1 MRILTG
7 QQVAAE
13 GLDGWAHLGN
23 GLYTRVATSDF
34 ATGLALVNAVGAAV
48 IDAEPS
54 RTGLQ
59 PDLSLHATHVDIALA
74 GRGLPGVTDE
84 DVALARAITGL
95 VSAAGCRPE
104 ASVTRINLA
113 LDTPATDRVMPF
125 WRAFLGYE
133 DRQPGPPMVRD
144 PGGRLPSVW
153 FQPSG
158 SEEPRQRWHIDMWLD
173 PAQVQGRID
182 ACLAAGG
189 RIDDDSGAP
198 AFWVLADAEGNR
210 SCLATWQGRD

>member
-7 QQVAAE
+7 QQVADE

-23 GLYTRVATSDF
+23 GLYTRIATPDF
-34 ATGLALVNAVGAAV
+34 STGLALVNAVGAAV
-48 IDAEPS
+48 VHAAPE

-59 PDLSLHATHVDIALA
+59 PDLSLHTTHVDITLA

-84 DVALARAITGL
+84 DVTLARTISGL
-95 VSAAGCRPE
+95 VSDAGLRLDS
-104 ASVTRINLA
+104 SVERINLA
-113 LDTPATDRVMPF
+113 LDTPDTDRVLPF
-125 WRAFLGYE
+125 WRAMLAFE
-133 DRQPGPPMVRD
+133 DRPGAPMVRD
-144 PGGRLPSVW
+144 PAGRLPSVW

-158 SEEPRQRWHIDMWLD
+158 SEEPRQRWHLDVWVD
-173 PAQVQGRID
+173 PAEVQGRID

-189 RIDDDSGAP
+189 RIDDDTLAP

-210 SCLATWQGRD
+210 SCFATWQGRD

>member
-7 QQVAAE
+7 AQVAAE
-13 GLDGWAHLGN
+13 GLTGWAHLGN
-23 GLYTRVATSDF
+23 GLYTRVATPDF
-34 ATGLALVNAVGAAV
+34 ATGLALVNAVGAPVVEA
-48 IDAEPS
+48 APE

-59 PDLSLHATHVDIALA
+59 PDLSLNTTHVDITLA

-84 DVALARAITGL
+84 DITLARTITGL
-95 VSAAGCRPE
+95 VTDAGLRPE
-104 ASVTRINLA
+104 ATVTRINFA
-113 LDTPATDRVMPF
+113 LDTPATDEVMPF
-125 WRAFLGYE
+125 WRAFLDYE
-133 DRQPGPPMVRD
+133 DRPGAPMVRD
-144 PGGRLPSVW
+144 PAGRLPSVW

-158 SEEPRQRWHIDMWLD
+158 SEEPRQRWHMDVWLD
-173 PAQVQGRID
+173 PAEVQPRIR

-189 RIDDDSGAP
+189 RLDDTYAP